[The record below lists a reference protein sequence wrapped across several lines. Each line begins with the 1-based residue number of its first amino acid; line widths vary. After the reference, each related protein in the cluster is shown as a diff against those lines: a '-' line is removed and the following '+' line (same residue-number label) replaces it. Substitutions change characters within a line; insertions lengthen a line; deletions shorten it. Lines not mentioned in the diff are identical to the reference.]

1 MEQNDFNTTQ
11 MDSQDRLRNL
21 YFQLGDIIA
30 GRYEF
35 VRELGHGGM
44 GRVYLCRDTM
54 ANGRLMAVKTVP
66 DILRDDHDAVAMLT
80 REYDNMFNLTND
92 GIVAVR
98 NLVKDDFRYYVVMD
112 YAEGETLEKYLKRV
126 DSPDLS
132 VTFEVA
138 RRLAAALDYAHGKGL
153 VHRDVKPSNVMVQ
166 IDGNNV
172 KSVKLLDFGLGLH
185 IRESVSHVSGVMT
198 SGTPAY
204 KSPEQWWPDHYDNKL
219 TKQSDQ
225 YSLAALV
232 YEMLA
237 EAGHYPFHNYDLAT
251 FPNAVLTVPPKRL
264 DDQPDYVND
273 ALRKAL
279 AKKPEDRFEDCMAFM
294 KAMTT
299 KPEAK
304 ITVQPPKTVDPP
316 KPNVSPVASRQKE
329 PKSQLASVATE
340 TDGKASKSWMWIL
353 PIAALIGVLALIAG
367 LSAEREKIK
376 GEDKTVREKVV
387 EAVKDAKDK
396 VLEDV
401 KGDLKNVGEKID
413 EDKNELHLKINSYQQ
428 GEDRIVELNGV
439 KMVLKHIKAGTFM
452 MGSPTSEDDRGSNE
466 HQHHVT
472 LTKDYWLGETEVTQ
486 EQYKAVMGTNPSYFD
501 KGRAYPVENVYWQDA
516 MAFCERL
523 TKAERANGNLPDGYE
538 YTLPTEA
545 QWEYAAR
552 GGHNNNKYH
561 IYSGGDEINDV
572 AWYINKNDVA
582 WYINNSN
589 SSTHPVGQK
598 RANEL
603 GLYDMSGNVWE
614 WCRDSCD
621 WNSGVVTDTYRD
633 DIMDPLCSN
642 GSNRVLRGGSWS
654 DYARHCR
661 SARRSFSVPAYRA
674 SIFGF
679 RVALASV
686 Q

>member
-11 MDSQDRLRNL
+11 MDSKDRLRNL
-21 YFQLGDIIA
+21 YFQSGDTIV

-66 DILRDDHDAVAMLT
+66 DILRDDHDAVAMLQ

-98 NLVKDDFRYYVVMD
+98 NLIKDDFRYYVVMD
-112 YAEGETLEKYLKRV
+112 YAEGETLETYLKRV
-126 DSPDLS
+126 CRPDPS

-138 RRLAAALDYAHGKGL
+138 RRLAAALDYANGKGM
-153 VHRDVKPSNVMVQ
+153 VHRDVKPGNVMVQ

-172 KSVKLLDFGLGLH
+172 KSVKLMDFGLGLH
-185 IRESVSHVSGVMT
+185 IRESMSHVSGVMT

-237 EAGHYPFHNYDLAT
+237 GTGHYPFHNYDLAT

-264 DDQPDYVND
+264 EDQTDYVND

-279 AKKPEDRFEDCMAFM
+279 AKKPEDRFEICTAFM

-304 ITVQPPKTVDPP
+304 ITVQLPKTVDPP
-316 KPNVSPVASRQKE
+316 KPNVPPVASLQME
-329 PKSQLASVATE
+329 PKPQLALNAMNTE
-340 TDGKASKSWMWIL
+340 GKTSKRWMWIL

-401 KGDLKNVGEKID
+401 KGYLKNVEEIID

-428 GEDRIVELNGV
+428 GEDRVVELNGV
-439 KMVLKHIKAGTFM
+439 KMVLKRIKAGTFM
-452 MGSPTSEDDRGSNE
+452 MGSPMSEDDRGSNE
-466 HQHHVT
+466 HQHRVT

-486 EQYKAVMGTNPSYFD
+486 EQYWAVTGKNPSGFI
-501 KGRAYPVENVYWQDA
+501 GGAYPVECVSWEEA
-516 MAFCERL
+516 MAFCKML
-523 TKAERANGNLPDGYE
+523 TKKERENGTLPAGYE

-545 QWEYAAR
+545 QWEYACRVGTTTPFSFGSTLNGDKANCN
-552 GGHNNNKYH
+552 GNYPYGTDEGKYLF
-561 IYSGGDEINDV
+561 NTT
-572 AWYINKNDVA
+572 A
-582 WYINNSN
+582 
-589 SSTHPVGQK
+589 VG
-598 RANEL
+598 RYAPNVW
-603 GLYDMSGNVWE
+603 GLYDMHGNVWE

-621 WNSGVVTDTYRD
+621 FNNGVDTDTYRD
-633 DIMDPLCSN
+633 DIMDPLCN
-642 GSNRVLRGGSWS
+642 RGAERVLRGGSWYTYPE
-654 DYARHCR
+654 DCR
-661 SARRSFSVPAYRA
+661 SAVRGHDDPMYRSDDV
-674 SIFGF
+674 GF
-679 RVALASV
+679 RVALAPV